1 MMRAGGMIF
10 AAAVLCAIAAL
21 AQPQPRLTIF
31 ALGASN
37 TEGCGVSAAEAYPAK
52 LQALLSTRGIDA
64 AVINAGIAG
73 DTTGG
78 MLARLERAV
87 PAGTHLVILQP
98 GTNDERMG
106 LGAQRAENIER
117 MRSWLGARNTI
128 PG

>member
-1 MMRAGGMIF
+1 
-10 AAAVLCAIAAL
+10 
-21 AQPQPRLTIF
+21 
-31 ALGASN
+31 
-37 TEGCGVSAAEAYPAK
+37 
-52 LQALLSTRGIDA
+52 
-64 AVINAGIAG
+64 
-73 DTTGG
+73 